1 MTKILVSSCP
11 DSTKIG
17 TGPPQIDCPM
27 SGPVPVSPPPGS
39 KSPGSSWMA
48 CLASTFKISRSSL
61 VIVVRF
67 YMLFEISSSLAVPS
81 SSSINPTKVRCELL
95 AENQVVGSDGL
106 KPDLVFR
113 KGRYIFIIDVACP
126 FENRPKALEDARKE
140 KCDKYASLLPFY
152 SSRGYNPVIIP
163 IIVGALGSW
172 DPKND
177 SFLSKHMSKS
187 YLHKFRQLCVSE
199 TVKWSRDIYV
209 QHITGKKQYEEN
221 GQDFED
227 QQPQGPQT
235 YFEYINSQV

>member
-1 MTKILVSSCP
+1 
-11 DSTKIG
+11 
-17 TGPPQIDCPM
+17 
-27 SGPVPVSPPPGS
+27 
-39 KSPGSSWMA
+39 
-48 CLASTFKISRSSL
+48 
-61 VIVVRF
+61 
-67 YMLFEISSSLAVPS
+67 
-81 SSSINPTKVRCELL
+81 
-95 AENQVVGSDGL
+95 SDGL

-113 KGRYIFIIDVACP
+113 KGRDIFIIDVACP
-126 FENRPKALEDARKE
+126 FENRPSALEDARKE

-187 YLHKFRQLCVSE
+187 YLHKFRHLCVSE

-221 GQDFED
+221 GQDFEE

-235 YFEYINSQV
+235 YFEYINSQADKESVVTLVSWPYAIIHVTKSRRLKFATTTLLGKRPPMIP